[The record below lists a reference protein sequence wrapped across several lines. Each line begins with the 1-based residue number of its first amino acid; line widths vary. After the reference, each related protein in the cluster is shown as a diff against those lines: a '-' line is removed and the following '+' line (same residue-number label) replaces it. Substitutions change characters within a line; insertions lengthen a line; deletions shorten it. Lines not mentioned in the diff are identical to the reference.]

1 MKRKKDDLLTKNP
14 RPNTKFSG
22 TNFKRSKIIVS
33 IGVNDSENQQLMIKY
48 AQNEF
53 LETFLYPRDGLK
65 FFPLSLITGLSTTAE
80 FLKVVSAAVQA
91 EKTANEYI
99 ILYQSNGKALQCH
112 VSVMS
117 ITSRFLEKT
126 LETADILQ
134 RATTTKWAVIT
145 LNSAVI
151 ADPPLCKKGKLS
163 EITPSSHANK
173 LSKGILAKIRNVPQK
188 GKSEDEA
195 ATIFAEKRHNP
206 SAADDDNDDDE
217 KVEST

>member
-1 MKRKKDDLLTKNP
+1 MKRKKDGLLKNL
-14 RPNTKFSG
+14 RSNTKHSG
-22 TNFKRSKIIVS
+22 ANFKRSKIIVS
-33 IGVNDSENQQLMIKY
+33 IGVNDLENQQLMIKY

-80 FLKVVSAAVQA
+80 FLKVISAAVQA
-91 EKTANEYI
+91 EKTAHEYI

-151 ADPPLCKKGKLS
+151 ADPPLCKKGKVN
-163 EITPSSHANK
+163 EITPSSNANQ
-173 LSKGILAKIRNVPQK
+173 LSKGILAKIRNVQQK
-188 GKSEDEA
+188 GKSED
-195 ATIFAEKRHNP
+195 ATKFAEKRHNP